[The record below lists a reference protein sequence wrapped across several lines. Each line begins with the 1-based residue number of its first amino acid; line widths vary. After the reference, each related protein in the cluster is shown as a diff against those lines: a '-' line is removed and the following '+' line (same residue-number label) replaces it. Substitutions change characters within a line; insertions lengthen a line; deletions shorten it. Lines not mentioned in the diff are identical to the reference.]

1 MSWPACP
8 VCQSPRVPVLES
20 RPTRLDGKVV
30 RVRTYRC
37 EVCDWSALSCEA
49 ITQEYP
55 DTLHMK
61 NKLPKTH
68 R

>member
-1 MSWPACP
+1 
-8 VCQSPRVPVLES
+8 VPVFES

-55 DTLHMK
+55 DTLHLK
-61 NKLPKTH
+61 DKLPKPCP
-68 R
+68 